1 MLAQNLTLDGHEY
14 VIVERKEFERLVR
27 RRGAA
32 GGTAPEPPP
41 LPKPDARGLRPARQT
56 LRAIL
61 ARDIIK
67 DRIALGWSQRE
78 LARRAGIRPE
88 TLCRIES
95 GQHTPTVA
103 TVERIDRALRTG
115 AGDSNEATG

>member
-1 MLAQNLTLDGHEY
+1 MVAQNLNLGGRKY
-14 VIVERKEFERLVR
+14 VILEREAYNQLIG
-27 RRGAA
+27 RRGSRVS
-32 GGTAPEPPP
+32 PPAQVP
-41 LPKPDARGLRPARQT
+41 TIPKPDSKGLRPARET

-67 DRIALGWSQRE
+67 DRVALGWSQRE

-103 TVERIDRALRTG
+103 TVERIDRALKAAG
-115 AGDSNEATG
+115 AE

>member
-1 MLAQNLTLDGHEY
+1 VVAQNLVLGGREY
-14 VIVERKEFERLVR
+14 VVLGREAYDRLIR
-27 RRGAA
+27 RRSGADPIS
-32 GGTAPEPPP
+32 TMPEM
-41 LPKPDARGLRPARQT
+41 PKPDARGLRPARET

-61 ARDIIK
+61 ARDIVK
-67 DRIALGWSQRE
+67 DRVALGWSQRE

-103 TVERIDRALRTG
+103 TVQRIDQALRG
-115 AGDSNEATG
+115 AGGPGSKR

>member
-1 MLAQNLTLDGHEY
+1 MVAKNLELGGREY
-14 VIVERKEFERLVR
+14 VILDR
-27 RRGAA
+27 RDYNLLLGRRSPAHHA
-32 GGTAPEPPP
+32 RSQKMPSI
-41 LPKPDARGLRPARQT
+41 PKSNAQGLRPAGQT

-67 DRIALGWSQRE
+67 DRLELGWSQRE

-95 GQHTPTVA
+95 GQTTPTVA
-103 TVERIDRALRTG
+103 TVQRIDDALRG
-115 AGDSNEATG
+115 

>member
-1 MLAQNLTLDGHEY
+1 MLPT
-14 VIVERKEFERLVR
+14 I
-27 RRGAA
+27 
-32 GGTAPEPPP
+32 
-41 LPKPDARGLRPARQT
+41 PKSDAHGLRPARQT

-67 DRIALGWSQRE
+67 DRMALGWSQRE

-95 GQHTPTVA
+95 GQTTPTVA
-103 TVERIDRALRTG
+103 TVQRIDDALRS
-115 AGDSNEATG
+115 AR